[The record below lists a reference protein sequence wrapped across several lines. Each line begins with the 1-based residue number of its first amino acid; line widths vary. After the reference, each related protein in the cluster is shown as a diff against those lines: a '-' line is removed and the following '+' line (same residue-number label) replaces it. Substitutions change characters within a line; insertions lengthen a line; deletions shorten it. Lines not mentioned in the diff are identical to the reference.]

1 MDSRLNITLSADPN
15 GNLIV
20 KDSTNYSE
28 WETDVSNHTVIE
40 RLLNYNSQVLETKV
54 STLSMSLDSAFDLIS
69 DGMYIYQKLIL
80 PTESHDGEDSC
91 YYEDGKIYWNGDVV
105 EFEDVWCSKSD
116 ILNVF
121 WFDDVFFSI
130 FNLVKCFIITET
142 NRLNSIFENGCRIQC
157 TNNPYAANADFL
169 ASALFVLRYLI
180 KQNKYLEAQSLLNRL
195 QTCSGLCKDVRKSL
209 KECGCGDD

>member
-69 DGMYIYQKLIL
+69 DGMYIYQKLII
-80 PTESHDGEDSC
+80 PTESHDGDDSC

-180 KQNKYLEAQSLLNRL
+180 KQNKYLEAQALLNRL

>member
-15 GNLIV
+15 GNLVI

-28 WETDVSNHTVIE
+28 WETDVSNHTAIE
-40 RLLNYNSQVLETKV
+40 RLLDYNSQVIETKI
-54 STLSMSLDSAFDLIS
+54 STLPNSIDSAFDLVS

-80 PTESHDGEDSC
+80 PTESHDGEDTC
-91 YYEDGKIYWNGDVV
+91 YYEDGKIYWNGEVAA
-105 EFEDVWCSKSD
+105 FEDVWCSKSD

-130 FNLVKCFIITET
+130 FNLVKCFIITEN

-157 TNNPYAANADFL
+157 TSNPYAANADFL